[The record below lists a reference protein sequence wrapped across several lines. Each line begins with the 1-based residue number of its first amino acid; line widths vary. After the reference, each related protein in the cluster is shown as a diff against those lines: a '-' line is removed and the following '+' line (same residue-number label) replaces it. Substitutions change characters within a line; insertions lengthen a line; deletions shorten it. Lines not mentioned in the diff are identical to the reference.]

1 MLSHLRGGRLS
12 ALYNRMFVA
21 PFARLEWRQLTD
33 DLSSGA
39 GRELV
44 RLDGFDL
51 YVDPQEAI
59 GRRIKRSGKHE
70 PHLEAFLRQRL
81 RTGDVFLDVGANIG
95 FMTMLAASAVGP
107 GGKVIAVEPNPDNVS
122 LIEASIAANGFSQ
135 IRIIPAAASDTSTE
149 LPFGIIGSNGS
160 ILPKKLPG
168 GSTVRAIRLDDELAD
183 EPRIDIIKIDIEGHE
198 PFALRGLEK
207 TIAKHRPVITS
218 ELHPYLL
225 KQHSKTDP
233 LEYLR
238 QIEGLGYSLSVI
250 DDDVVGPIDSAAVM
264 RLWQAKRS
272 KLAHLD
278 ILATNQGA
286 I

>member
-21 PFARLEWRQLTD
+21 PFARLEWRQLRD
-33 DLSSGA
+33 DVPPEA
-39 GRELV
+39 EREVV

-51 YVDPQEAI
+51 YVHPQEAI
-59 GRRIKRSGKHE
+59 GRRIKASGKHE

-95 FMTMLAASAVGP
+95 FMTMLAASVVGP
-107 GGKVIAVEPNPDNVS
+107 SGKVIAVEPNPDNVS

-135 IRIIPAAASDTSTE
+135 IRVIPAAASDTPAE

-160 ILPKKLPG
+160 ILPRKLPG
-168 GSTVRAIRLDDELAD
+168 WSTVRAIRLDDELAD

-207 TIAKHRPVITS
+207 TIAKHCPIITS

-225 KQHSKTDP
+225 KQHSKTEP
-233 LEYLR
+233 LDYLF
-238 QIEGLGYSLSVI
+238 QIESLGYTLSVI
-250 DDDVVGPIDSAAVM
+250 GDDVKGPMDSDTVM
-264 RLWQAKRS
+264 RLWGAKHS

-278 ILATNQGA
+278 ILATYTKST
-286 I
+286 